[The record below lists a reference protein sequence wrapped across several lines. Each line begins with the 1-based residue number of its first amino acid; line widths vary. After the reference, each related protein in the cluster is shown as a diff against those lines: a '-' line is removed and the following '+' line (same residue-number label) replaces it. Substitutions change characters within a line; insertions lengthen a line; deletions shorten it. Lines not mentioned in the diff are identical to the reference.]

1 MVNNVKAELTSALF
15 KKYINSSYKFHL
27 KNNSAVL
34 LRNLTSEVIAFSNG
48 IVHPILLISK
58 EFFIITFLIILIFIF
73 DYKVSFFVISF
84 GAILI
89 LSFRFLLKKILYKLA
104 KKRMDYRGKENK
116 TILESL
122 QGIKFVKSYNIENNF
137 ISKLIPI
144 LEVTANLKSK
154 ETTVKV
160 LPRIWIELI
169 ILILLGLI
177 GSYYFFF
184 EKGMNRTFHLSLY
197 F

>member
-84 GAILI
+84 E
-89 LSFRFLLKKILYKLA
+89 LY
-104 KKRMDYRGKENK
+104 
-116 TILESL
+116 
-122 QGIKFVKSYNIENNF
+122 
-137 ISKLIPI
+137 
-144 LEVTANLKSK
+144 
-154 ETTVKV
+154 
-160 LPRIWIELI
+160 
-169 ILILLGLI
+169 
-177 GSYYFFF
+177 
-184 EKGMNRTFHLSLY
+184 
-197 F
+197 